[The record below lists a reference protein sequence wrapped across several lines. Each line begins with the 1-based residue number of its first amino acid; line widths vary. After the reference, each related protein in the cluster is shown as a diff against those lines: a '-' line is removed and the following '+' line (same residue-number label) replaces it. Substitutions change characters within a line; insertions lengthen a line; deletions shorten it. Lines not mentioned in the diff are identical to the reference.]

1 MCDEDRRLSKTI
13 LQGMREIVA
22 TAPKKQESL
31 FKGLVMGRIVRV
43 NTARGAYPAIVTS
56 VLDKT
61 TGLIDLQV
69 FFTREIE
76 AWQEIAYS
84 EAKEIGCWHWPPR
97 EE

>member
-1 MCDEDRRLSKTI
+1 M
-13 LQGMREIVA
+13 M
-22 TAPKKQESL
+22 
-31 FKGLVMGRIVRV
+31 FKGLVIGRIVRV
-43 NTARGAYPAIVTS
+43 RSVGGDYPAIVTT
-56 VLDKT
+56 VCDKEK
-61 TGLIDLQV
+61 GVVDLQV